1 MRHDGGLLS
10 LALGAALALGASMPA
25 SALYAPLDDG
35 PTIETGAVNRD
46 IVYETHLY
54 CLALAVYFEGGSTA
68 ESEEGQR
75 HIARVVVERA
85 RANRRVW
92 GGSDLCN
99 VVFYKRGGT
108 CQFSFACL
116 PVARRTPRGG
126 AAWHYSVAIAEDELQ
141 GRSNVEERA
150 IRYYMNAALSAR
162 RNVCAFRK
170 EFVRVGQ
177 VGRHEFFREPSSAEL
192 AELRKS
198 QPEACKQ
205 VVTKSKKRF
214 AKSGKHKQ
222 VAAKA
227 AKGKKI
233 KLARR

>member
-10 LALGAALALGASMPA
+10 LALGAALALSASMPA
-25 SALYAPLDDG
+25 GALYAPLDDE

-68 ESEEGQR
+68 ETEEGQR

-99 VVFYKRGGT
+99 VVFYKRSGT

-126 AAWHYSVAIAEDELQ
+126 AAWQYSVSIAEDELQ

-205 VVTKSKKRF
+205 VVAKSKKRF
-214 AKSGKHKQ
+214 AKSGKHKH

-227 AKGKKI
+227 TKGKKI